1 MKTAFVLFSLL
12 CLCCLVSSSTLGA
25 SFTLPG
31 NASLYDWPGSTI
43 TAEPLCPALA
53 TLTYECPPEKTLKD
67 FTLPEI
73 QAEIWGRG
81 YNAVEKF
88 SFTVKQSL
96 KSSFQYGVLKA
107 KENYGRAL
115 RSTLKWIVLLW
126 SYVIWALSCTAWYLL
141 KNYTIEILMLSSL
154 FAFTTFLVKLAVW
167 IFGGWLTSLVN
178 GLFAL
183 TKRILKTLSS
193 RKSYVCERSVKGFL
207 TFTIKQSPP
216 RNCILQIQHADG
228 SHAGYATCVT
238 LFDGTNGLLTA
249 QHVVDDFYEGDPKK
263 TLKVVSTRNG
273 NKIPLDEFRVTYTS
287 EKRDQLLMHGP
298 PNWEG
303 VLACKA
309 VHMIPASSVAKS
321 KATFFALSDGE
332 WHSSNA
338 ELVGTSKCGKFI
350 SVLSDTKSGHSGTPY
365 FNGKSVLGVHI
376 GSPKEFESENVNYM
390 SPIPRF
396 PGLTSPNYIFE
407 TTALAGKFFSQE
419 EVEELME
426 DFSLQ
431 EIYSIATARGKY
443 IKYEA
448 CPDEETFHDVLTES
462 SPMQGGR
469 KGGSDRRNNRK
480 RKHPREIRR
489 KWKKP
494 SCCSFYTA
502 GTLGENCTA
511 SHVHCTSKEEYDEW
525 PRCWCQIA
533 GHDCH
538 YRSNLRDKEGSDRQ
552 NGFEIDRETSGRDT
566 IVDGHE
572 EAPLKRAEKIQEQ
585 AKQFGCFFKTQYH
598 WERAAEVC
606 PGFIKVGE
614 LPKFYF
620 SKQKGCSDW
629 GTKLTSLHPELEE
642 KTRGFGWPKFGPAA
656 ELKSL
661 RLQAA
666 RWLERAEQVKIPST
680 EERERVIEK
689 CVEAFS
695 PTQTRG
701 PMATRGSKLSWNN
714 FLEDFKT
721 AVFSLELEAGVGVP
735 YVAYGRRTHRGW
747 IEDPDLLPVLAR
759 FTFDRLQKLSEAKF
773 EHMSPEQLVQEG
785 LCDPIRLFV
794 KGEPHKQ
801 SKLDEGRYRLIMS
814 VSLVDQLVARV
825 LFQNQNKR
833 EIALWRAI
841 PSKPG
846 FGLSTD
852 GQVVDFM
859 QALSAQVGVN
869 TAELLQDWKS
879 HLIPTDCSGFDWSV
893 SDWLL
898 EDEMEVRN
906 RLTLDINDLTRRLR
920 AGWLKCLA
928 NSVLCLS
935 DGTLLSQQVPGVQK
949 SGSYNTSSSNS
960 RIRVMAA
967 YHSGASWAIAMGD
980 DALESVDADLSRYS
994 SLGFKVE
1001 VSSQLEF
1008 CSHIFEEENLA
1019 VPVNKAKM
1027 LYKLIH
1033 GYEPECGNLEVLTNY
1048 LAACF
1053 SILNELRSDPE
1064 LVAPLYQWLV
1074 LPVQPQKI

>member
-462 SPMQGGR
+462 SPMQGEGR
-469 KGGSDRRNNRK
+469 AA
-480 RKHPREIRR
+480 P
-489 KWKKP
+489 
-494 SCCSFYTA
+494 TA
-502 GTLGENCTA
+502 GTTGNASTHERSAGNGKSPRAAPSTPREPSVKTA
-511 SHVHCTSKEEYDEW
+511 PQATY
-525 PRCWCQIA
+525 IA
-533 GHDCH
+533 PQK
-538 YRSNLRDKEGSDRQ
+538 RNMT
-552 NGFEIDRETSGRDT
+552 NGRDAGAKLQAT
-566 IVDGHE
+566 TATTDQISEIKKALIDKMDLKSIERQVVETLSSMAMKKPRSRGRRRSKNKQNNLDASSKPSTTGKE
-572 EAPLKRAEKIQEQ
+572 PQKSAP
-585 AKQFGCFFKTQYH
+585 
-598 WERAAEVC
+598 VS
-606 PGFIKVGE
+606 
-614 LPKFYF
+614 
-620 SKQKGCSDW
+620 SKSVSSPSF
-629 GTKLTSLHPELEE
+629 TSLNKKDARIGARSSPASTQNWRRKPEAS
-642 KTRGFGWPKFGPAA
+642 GGP
-656 ELKSL
+656 SSG
-661 RLQAA
+661 Q
-666 RWLERAEQVKIPST
+666 
-680 EERERVIEK
+680 
-689 CVEAFS
+689 
-695 PTQTRG
+695 
-701 PMATRGSKLSWNN
+701 
-714 FLEDFKT
+714 
-721 AVFSLELEAGVGVP
+721 
-735 YVAYGRRTHRGW
+735 RR
-747 IEDPDLLPVLAR
+747 
-759 FTFDRLQKLSEAKF
+759 
-773 EHMSPEQLVQEG
+773 
-785 LCDPIRLFV
+785 
-794 KGEPHKQ
+794 
-801 SKLDEGRYRLIMS
+801 
-814 VSLVDQLVARV
+814 
-825 LFQNQNKR
+825 N
-833 EIALWRAI
+833 
-841 PSKPG
+841 
-846 FGLSTD
+846 
-852 GQVVDFM
+852 
-859 QALSAQVGVN
+859 
-869 TAELLQDWKS
+869 
-879 HLIPTDCSGFDWSV
+879 
-893 SDWLL
+893 
-898 EDEMEVRN
+898 
-906 RLTLDINDLTRRLR
+906 
-920 AGWLKCLA
+920 
-928 NSVLCLS
+928 
-935 DGTLLSQQVPGVQK
+935 
-949 SGSYNTSSSNS
+949 
-960 RIRVMAA
+960 
-967 YHSGASWAIAMGD
+967 
-980 DALESVDADLSRYS
+980 
-994 SLGFKVE
+994 
-1001 VSSQLEF
+1001 
-1008 CSHIFEEENLA
+1008 
-1019 VPVNKAKM
+1019 
-1027 LYKLIH
+1027 
-1033 GYEPECGNLEVLTNY
+1033 
-1048 LAACF
+1048 
-1053 SILNELRSDPE
+1053 
-1064 LVAPLYQWLV
+1064 
-1074 LPVQPQKI
+1074 